1 MELRNAVKAN
11 YKSNIDY
18 RRKVISKNQWKKEFF
33 SKFISAIRKMKKFG
47 LTFEDV
53 MTSNIVANTS
63 FFSPSSY
70 AFLQYVKRER
80 IDPTL
85 DLLNHH
91 RRLIFEYDNVWQNAY
106 HIAAK
111 RGYVNL
117 LYELLYYKGDIDAY
131 DMTGRTPLMWALEC
145 DNLNC
150 IRLLLAAGAN
160 PFVTKSDYLK
170 KMVFCG
176 EIIVMLNNA
185 KKLNVIQNLI
195 NRHNKNKIFQQV
207 FPFKEIFGVHMF
219 ERELK
224 MEGYKFRGRIDRPRL
239 SIR

>member
-1 MELRNAVKAN
+1 
-11 YKSNIDY
+11 
-18 RRKVISKNQWKKEFF
+18 
-33 SKFISAIRKMKKFG
+33 MKKFG

-80 IDPTL
+80 ADPVL
-85 DLLNHH
+85 DLLNHQ

-106 HIAAK
+106 HVAAK
-111 RGYVNL
+111 RGYVTL
-117 LYELLYYKGDIDAY
+117 LYELLYYKGDIDTY
-131 DMTGRTPLMWALEC
+131 DMTGRSPLMWALESG
-145 DNLNC
+145 NVNC

-170 KMVFCG
+170 KTVFSGEVSVMV
-176 EIIVMLNNA
+176 NNA
-185 KKLNVIQNLI
+185 KKLNVIQHLI
-195 NRHNKNKIFQQV
+195 NRHNKNKIFAQV
-207 FPFKEIFGVHMF
+207 FPFKETFGVQMF

-224 MEGYKFRGRIDRPRL
+224 MDGYKFRGKIDRPRL
-239 SIR
+239 SVR